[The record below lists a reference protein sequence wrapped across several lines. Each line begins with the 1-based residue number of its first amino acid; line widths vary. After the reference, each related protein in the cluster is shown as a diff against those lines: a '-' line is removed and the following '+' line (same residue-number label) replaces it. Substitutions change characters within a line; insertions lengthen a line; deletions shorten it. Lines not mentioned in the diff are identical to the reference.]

1 MIGGLNIVGTIAKQ
15 ILGGTPIG
23 ALVKKHGTKLVNEA
37 KKHAKDLTTKRTAG
51 EKQIRKATQGQRAT
65 REKRRQGQLEGVVVT
80 SGIGTPSFDSSRKPS
95 GKKKFLDRV
104 VKKTER
110 KPKKANAKL
119 GKPSDIA
126 KRLPTSHTVKKG
138 DTFTSIAREKG
149 TTVSKLKEL
158 NSVDP
163 KKLQIGSKVKLR

>member
-1 MIGGLNIVGTIAKQ
+1 MVGVLNIVGTIAKQ

-37 KKHAKDLTTKRTAG
+37 KKHAKDLTTSRTGGQKQTAAAIKGTRTGRFLDRKGIAKGFAAG
-51 EKQIRKATQGQRAT
+51 EVL
-65 REKRRQGQLEGVVVT
+65 RQASKTG
-80 SGIGTPSFDSSRKPS
+80 KPS
-95 GKKKFLDRV
+95 SKKDKFLDRV

-110 KPKKANAKL
+110 KPKKTNAKL

-126 KRLPTSHTVKKG
+126 KRLPTSHTIKRG

-149 TTVSKLKEL
+149 TTVAKLKEL
-158 NSVDP
+158 NKVDP
-163 KKLQIGSKVKLR
+163 KKLQVGAKVKLR